1 VLLRFLPNSTTRGRK
16 GCLTSVASATRLR
29 ALETLTWRATLTC
42 TIWRLNLSVPEI
54 WRGRVGRSPDRLGS
68 AGTGGASSSWSL
80 LKEAWFDLDAEGG
93 LEEGPK
99 TVVLIDELMEVAVLG
114 VGGSEFSLMMEQRG
128 ELAVVVEA
136 GRGAASAVLGV
147 FDSNGTEIGGVS
159 LLGAVMERLGG
170 WGRMETTRALTGC
183 GTIEARLARL
193 LLAMWMVSEGS
204 RLRLGEVMLR

>member
-1 VLLRFLPNSTTRGRK
+1 
-16 GCLTSVASATRLR
+16 
-29 ALETLTWRATLTC
+29 
-42 TIWRLNLSVPEI
+42 
-54 WRGRVGRSPDRLGS
+54 
-68 AGTGGASSSWSL
+68 
-80 LKEAWFDLDAEGG
+80 
-93 LEEGPK
+93 
-99 TVVLIDELMEVAVLG
+99 VVLIDELMEVAVLG

-204 RLRLGEVMLR
+204 RLRLGEVMLRWRPEAFFAPEDS